1 MHPYHESTVGIS
13 LLTVGI
19 GLPVTIIVVTELLRW
34 KLAGDDRRAMRL
46 FGRDIPNWS
55 LNIYKYVGLLLFGAV
70 LTLVITD
77 VGKHV
82 IGRMRPHFMSV
93 CQPIMPDGTNCSD
106 AINKFR
112 YIEDY
117 TCSNAESSEYRVKD
131 ASKSFPSGHSSL
143 AMYSMLFAALYIHQR
158 LTWDG
163 PKTLKP
169 ALEFTLIAMAWY
181 TALSRV
187 SDYKHHCES
196 IIVTVTHQRANN
208 YCCRS
213 FRV

>member
-13 LLTVGI
+13 LLYVGI
-19 GLPVTIIVVTELLRW
+19 GLPMAIIVVVEVLRW

-46 FGRDIPNWS
+46 FGRDIPNWMI
-55 LNIYKYVGLLLFGAV
+55 NIYKYVGLLLFGAV

-77 VGKHV
+77 IGKHV
-82 IGRMRPHFMSV
+82 IGRFRPHFMNV
-93 CQPIMPDGTNCSD
+93 CQPIMPDGTNCT
-106 AINKFR
+106 NPKNLNR
-112 YIEDY
+112 YIEDF
-117 TCSNAESSEYRVKD
+117 TCSNADFSEYRVRD

-143 AMYSMLFAALYIHQR
+143 AMYSMGFAAFYVHRR

-163 PKTLKP
+163 PRTLKP
-169 ALEFTLIAMAWY
+169 ILEFSLITMAWY

-187 SDYKHHCES
+187 SDYKHHCVS
-196 IIVTVTHQRANN
+196 INVTAMHQGTND
-208 YCCRS
+208 YHFHS